1 MFDIAILITGSVVAL
16 GLLMWACA
24 AWCDLALWAID
35 AAQAQ
40 LRKVRP

>member
-1 MFDIAILITGSVVAL
+1 MFDMAILITSSIIAL

-35 AAQAQ
+35 AVSAKID
-40 LRKVRP
+40 KVRQ